1 MRIVMHVDMDAFYA
15 AVEERDNP
23 SLKGKPIVI
32 GADPKGGKGRGV
44 VSTSSYEARKFGI
57 RSGMPISIAYR
68 KNPNAIFLPV
78 NMRKYIAVSNAIM
91 EILKVYSD
99 AYGHAVHGLPGGQSF
114 HPGMSGSHFEQV
126 SIDEAFLEIDSDF
139 SQAREIAN
147 KIKQDVFEKEKL
159 TCSIGVA
166 VNKLVAKIASDYK
179 KPDGLTVVKN
189 GEETSFLSILSV
201 RKIPGIGPKTEAV
214 LKSRGVETIRQL
226 RSTPLF
232 ALQEWFGKKG
242 GERLHEAS
250 KGIDES
256 PLEDEREP
264 KSAGAEVTF
273 EKDTDDKTEIYG
285 TLAKMCREVVKSLK
299 GQGFKT
305 VVIKVRYQGFE
316 THTSQSSTK
325 RFMKEYEEALD
336 IAKRLIEPYLQ
347 KERKI
352 RLIGFR
358 VVNLESL
365 DS

>member
-1 MRIVMHVDMDAFYA
+1 MDAFYA

-23 SLKGKPIVI
+23 SLKGKPVVI

-57 RSGMPISIAYR
+57 RSGMPITIAYR

-91 EILKVYSD
+91 EILKVYS
-99 AYGHAVHGLPGGQSF
+99 SK
-114 HPGMSGSHFEQV
+114 FEQV

-139 SQAREIAN
+139 LQARETAN
-147 KIKQDVFEKEKL
+147 KIKQDVYEREKL

-166 VNKLVAKIASDYK
+166 TNKLVAKIASDYK
-179 KPDGLTVVKN
+179 KPDGMTIVKN
-189 GEETSFLSILSV
+189 GEETLFLSPLPV

-214 LKSRGVETIRQL
+214 LKVKGVETIRQL

-242 GERLHEAS
+242 GERLHETS
-250 KGIDES
+250 KGIDNS

-273 EKDTDDKTEIYG
+273 EKDTNDKAEIYG
-285 TLAKMCREVVKSLK
+285 TLAKLCREVVKSLK

-316 THTSQSSTK
+316 THTSQNSAK
-325 RFMKEYEEALD
+325 HFMKEYEEALD
-336 IAKRLIEPYLQ
+336 VAKRLIEPYLQ
-347 KERKI
+347 KDRKI

-358 VVNLESL
+358 VVNLEST
-365 DS
+365 S

>member
-1 MRIVMHVDMDAFYA
+1 MDAFYA

-23 SLKGKPIVI
+23 SLKGKPVVI

-57 RSGMPISIAYR
+57 RSGMPITIAYR

-91 EILKVYSD
+91 EILKVYS
-99 AYGHAVHGLPGGQSF
+99 SK
-114 HPGMSGSHFEQV
+114 FEQV

-139 SQAREIAN
+139 LQARETAN
-147 KIKQDVFEKEKL
+147 KIKQDVYEREKL

-166 VNKLVAKIASDYK
+166 TNKLVAKIASDYK
-179 KPDGLTVVKN
+179 KPDGMTIVKN
-189 GEETSFLSILSV
+189 GEETLFLSPLPV

-214 LKSRGVETIRQL
+214 LKVKGVETIRQL

-242 GERLHEAS
+242 GERLHETS
-250 KGIDES
+250 KGIDNS

-273 EKDTDDKTEIYG
+273 EKDTNDKTEIYG

-316 THTSQSSTK
+316 THTSQNSAK
-325 RFMKEYEEALD
+325 HFMKEYEEALD
-336 IAKRLIEPYLQ
+336 VAKRLIEPYLQ
-347 KERKI
+347 KDRKI

-358 VVNLESL
+358 VVNLEST
-365 DS
+365 S